1 MKCRNYRKIVF
12 IIILMLIIL
21 IENGLARKKPPFIDP
36 NITSGEKNIYEV
48 IENGKVSQTVH
59 IISREQRNGKDVYI
73 VRTKSRQMI
82 LEASNLRPI
91 SIKKTNANGELIF
104 SIEYNDDRVHF
115 IYPGPKRNK
124 VDKVPEDRYDIN
136 TILEV
141 VRGFPFGQE
150 KAKFTL
156 VTPEHIVGAYIK
168 IVGNERITVPAGTFD
183 CYQLKAGISGLAG
196 KIVRTRFYFW
206 VEKNH
211 PHRVIKYTD
220 SSGER
225 LMTLVGCEILKN

>member
-1 MKCRNYRKIVF
+1 MKCRNYHKIVF
-12 IIILMLIIL
+12 IIILTLIIF
-21 IENGLARKKPPFIDP
+21 IENGLARKKPPFTDP
-36 NITSGEKNIYEV
+36 KITSGEKSTYEV
-48 IENGKVSQTVH
+48 IADGKVSQTVH

-91 SIKKTNANGELIF
+91 SIKKTSANGELVF
-104 SIEYNDDRVHF
+104 AIEYNDDRVHF

-124 VDKVPEDRYDIN
+124 VGEAPEDRYDIN

-141 VRGFPFGQE
+141 ARGFPFRQE
-150 KAKFTL
+150 KIKFTL
-156 VTPEHIVGAYIK
+156 VTPEHIVSAYIK
-168 IVGNERITVPAGTFD
+168 IVGNEQITVPAGTFD
-183 CYQLKAGISGLAG
+183 CYQLKAGVSGLAG

-206 VEKNH
+206 IEKNH
-211 PHRVIKYTD
+211 PHRLIKYTD

-225 LMTLVGCEILKN
+225 LVTLVGYEILKN